1 MLRIRSISLQ
11 DANEFVIRH
20 HRHHCSVVGHKF
32 SIACVDEHERVH
44 SVAIVGR
51 PVSRYLDDGLS
62 LEVTGL
68 CTDGT
73 KNACSILYA
82 AAWRAAVAMGYRHIY
97 TYILETEQGVSLR
110 AAGWTCDGRAGGK
123 NWTGIR
129 FRPDE
134 VNAVM
139 KQRFSRHAVPTARLR
154 ERR

>member
-11 DANEFVIRH
+11 DANEFVVVH
-20 HRHHCSVVGHKF
+20 HRHHGSVVGHKF
-32 SIACVDEHERVH
+32 SIACVDKYDQVH
-44 SVAIVGR
+44 GVAIVGR

-62 LEVTGL
+62 LEVTRL

-123 NWTGIR
+123 NWTGKR
-129 FRPDE
+129 FRSDE
-134 VNAVM
+134 KNAVM
-139 KQRFSRHAVPTARLR
+139 KIRFSRHIMPNSHPNTRS
-154 ERR
+154 